1 MLAAKIIL
9 RHISAADNQQ
19 QKRRTENLRA
29 AFGVG
34 FFDASERILVYV
46 LFGKRK
52 YTNVEKYV
60 TDEGDG
66 AQNMNDQE
74 K

>member
-1 MLAAKIIL
+1 VWHFFSSTHDA
-9 RHISAADNQQ
+9 RFVVH

-60 TDEGDG
+60 TDEGYG
-66 AQNMNDQE
+66 AQNMND
-74 K
+74 